1 MEKVL
6 MVLLLLALAGC
17 TDYVPEPVPYK
28 TGDRHDNDT
37 ITIEVDMVMM
47 EYDFDIKI

>member
-28 TGDRHDNDT
+28 TGGRHDNHRGGYGH
-37 ITIEVDMVMM
+37 EGV
-47 EYDFDIKI
+47 

>member
-28 TGDRHDNDT
+28 TGDRL
-37 ITIEVDMVMM
+37 
-47 EYDFDIKI
+47 DIYRGGYGHEGV